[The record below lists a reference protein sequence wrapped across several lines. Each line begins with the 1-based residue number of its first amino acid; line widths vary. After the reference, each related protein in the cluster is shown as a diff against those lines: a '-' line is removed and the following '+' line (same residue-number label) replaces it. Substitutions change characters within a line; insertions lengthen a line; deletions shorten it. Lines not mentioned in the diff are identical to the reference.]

1 MKDQIRGKVEEL
13 RGKLRG
19 DKGEEMKGRL
29 RQAVGNAKS
38 TARDV
43 REDMREEADRRW
55 RNREADPAGERNQ
68 DGPAGSR

>member
-55 RNREADPAGERNQ
+55 RNREADPARERNQ
-68 DGPAGSR
+68 DSPAGSR